1 MSSSYENLVN
11 YYNEHREKPWTEWLQ
26 FYETFPKPGKQGLVG
41 LLKSNK
47 GHKYVF
53 KISQYLNYL
62 VHHESQVMKS
72 LNSLS
77 PFCPHFC
84 KGVGTIECEVNPES
98 RKSGNPF
105 TKAKLTVVKE
115 VMLCEYLE
123 NTTKLYNIIRADVK
137 EDALYATIKQVL
149 LAIAFA
155 QRSQNFTHYD
165 LHSNNIMMKKCDPNV
180 VFLYVLDEENQF
192 CVPTHGLYPVII
204 DFGFSYSKSM
214 EDGPM
219 WPSMGHTD
227 VGFTSNQFDPIAD
240 PKLFLVTVS
249 GEIKEKRKS
258 KKSKRFRRVVRNI
271 FGKLNIDWING
282 WDKGKKSASD
292 CVSELIGEYNQT
304 SELFEEY
311 EHYCLDMVQSLVILP
326 LQEQNY
332 SNIHIS
338 YSTFLAEWVKIENQI
353 SSYFYN
359 LYILKG
365 VVDAARLVTAAY
377 LDPETRENSVID
389 FQRYVGERIDSVVK
403 FCRTTGLDFEKMLC
417 SLLLMARG
425 MEGILFDVMF
435 AKTISKEKEYAKMPL
450 KSVEQI
456 YAAVE
461 ANVNDSYVYT
471 DKTSVIILDSLN
483 KTTNIYEI
491 PAHVLDTINDL
502 NPIARG
508 TYIYDLYKS

>member
-1 MSSSYENLVN
+1 MSSSYENLVIH
-11 YYNEHREKPWTEWLQ
+11 YNDHRENPWTDWLE
-26 FYETFPKPGKQGLVG
+26 FHETFPKPGKQGLVG
-41 LLKSNK
+41 LLKSKK

-53 KISQYLNYL
+53 KLSQYLNYL
-62 VHHESQVMKS
+62 VHHESQIMKG
-72 LNSLS
+72 LNELS

-84 KGVGTIECEVNPES
+84 KGVGTIECEVNPEC
-98 RKSGNPF
+98 RRSGNPF
-105 TKAKLTVVKE
+105 TKSKLTVVKE

-137 EDALYATIKQVL
+137 EDALYSTVKQVL

-155 QRSQNFTHYD
+155 QKSQNFTHYD

-192 CVPTHGLYPVII
+192 CVPTHGMYPIII

-227 VGFTSNQFDPIAD
+227 VGFTSNQFDRIAD

-249 GEIKEKRKS
+249 GEIKEKRQS

-271 FGKLNIDWING
+271 FGKLDIDWSTG
-282 WDKGKKSASD
+282 WDNGKKSASD
-292 CVSELIGEYNQT
+292 CVTELIGEYNT
-304 SELFEEY
+304 VSELFEEY
-311 EHYCLDMVQSLVILP
+311 EHYCLDMIQSLVILP

-332 SNIHIS
+332 SNVHIS
-338 YSTFLAEWVKIENQI
+338 YTTFLTEWFKIEKQI
-353 SSYFYN
+353 SSHFYN

-365 VVDAARLVTAAY
+365 VVDAARFVTAAY
-377 LDPETRENSVID
+377 LDPSSRDTAIID
-389 FQRYVGERIDSVVK
+389 FQRKVVERVNSVVK
-403 FCRTTGLDFEKMLC
+403 FCRVTGLNFEKMLC

-435 AKTISKEKEYAKMPL
+435 SNTSKKEKEYAKLPL
-450 KSVEQI
+450 KTVEQI

-461 ANVNDSYVYT
+461 TNVDDSYVYT
-471 DKTSVIILDSLN
+471 DKTSIIILDSLT
-483 KTTNIYEI
+483 KTTDIYEI
-491 PAHVLDTINDL
+491 PKDLLDTINEL

-508 TYIYDLYKS
+508 TYIYDLYNK

>member
-1 MSSSYENLVN
+1 MSYEKLVN
-11 YYNEHREKPWTEWLQ
+11 HYNEHREKPWKEWLE
-26 FYETFPKPGKQGLVG
+26 FKETFPKPGKQGLVG
-41 LLKSNK
+41 LLKSKK
-47 GHKYVF
+47 GPTYVF

-62 VHHESQVMKS
+62 VHHESQVMKG
-72 LNSLS
+72 LNELS

-84 KGVGTIECEVNPES
+84 KGVGTIECEVNPEC

-105 TKAKLTVVKE
+105 KEAKITVVKE

-165 LHSNNIMMKKCDPNV
+165 LHSNNIMMKKCNPDV

-192 CVPTHGLYPVII
+192 CVPTHGLYPIII

-214 EDGPM
+214 DDGPL

-258 KKSKRFRRVVRNI
+258 KKSKRFRRVIKNI
-271 FGKLNIDWING
+271 FGKLDIDWMSG
-282 WDKGKKSASD
+282 WDNGKKSAAD
-292 CVSELIGEYNQT
+292 CVAELIGEYNKIST
-304 SELFEEY
+304 LFDEY
-311 EHYCLDMVQSLVILP
+311 EHYCLDLIQSLVILP
-326 LQEQNY
+326 LEEQNY
-332 SNIHIS
+332 SNVHTS
-338 YSTFLAEWVKIENQI
+338 YMAFLDEWVKIENQI
-353 SSYFYN
+353 SSHYYN

-365 VVDAARLVTAAY
+365 LVDAARFVTAAY
-377 LDPETRENSVID
+377 LDPTTRETAVID
-389 FQRYVGERIDSVVK
+389 FQRKVIERINSVVK
-403 FCRTTGLDFEKMLC
+403 FCRTVGLNFEKMLC
-417 SLLLMARG
+417 GILLMARG

-435 AKTISKEKEYAKMPL
+435 SNTRRKEKEYAKLPL

-461 ANVNDSYVYT
+461 TNVDDTYVYT
-471 DKTSVIILDSLN
+471 DKTSIIILDSLN

-491 PAHVLDTINDL
+491 PKDKLQVINKL

-508 TYIYDLYKS
+508 TYIYDLYKK